1 MTVDCTVRQHAIPAI
16 WIGVA
21 LRARRWANARVGWT
35 LCCALVLQFGLVAAA
50 SAQTR
55 AWLDRD
61 RIGAGETVT
70 LNVETTQSGNP
81 TPDFAPLQRDFV
93 VSGNTSRREFV
104 VRNGR
109 TTVRALYGVALR
121 PRRDG
126 VLTVPALAVGAA
138 RTSPLTLVVSAASA
152 RIPAPTRAGDNVFIE
167 SEPDDETPYV
177 QQAVGWVVRLYSA
190 VPLVSGQLDQPA
202 PDGATLQ
209 RVGEDAQ
216 YTRDFGG
223 RRYMVV
229 ERRYLLLPERSGTLT
244 LPGAVFEGRGTGG
257 FFDDLFGDRGG
268 VLKAQA
274 RPRFLQ
280 VQAPPATAPQPWLPL
295 HALELRY
302 RAAPGVL
309 RVGEATDLVVEISA
323 DGATAAQMPEVR
335 LPTIDGVQVFAEPV
349 KSDEGFAGGR
359 PRVKQLQRFSL
370 VPARPGAV
378 HVPALKLA
386 WWDVRSGST
395 RVASLPPLQLNAS
408 PASAARASSPAP
420 ATAKDP
426 ANALLPPVP
435 GDSDGA
441 TWRGLRNPWVVA
453 TVVFAA
459 LWLLTLLWWLSHRGG
474 RAGAAGRP
482 AGDAGTTRIP
492 PAAANTLSAN
502 PDVLRRALDTGS
514 LGDVAEALLARGIA
528 PHEAFPD
535 MHGIFIAAEGYPLE
549 WAAKI
554 EEHWEP
560 QVKEMW
566 AANQENIRQSLIAQF
581 GEQGI
586 DHALYRAWGCD
597 APWRGDGN
605 ATLPMTNDVSGCGHN
620 ASADFQKCFKSLRL
634 GYGEH
639 KESCETRPRLDHWTS
654 NTMRQTVSRT
664 PNEIEC

>member
-1 MTVDCTVRQHAIPAI
+1 MTVDCTVRQRAIPAI
-16 WIGVA
+16 WTGVT
-21 LRARRWANARVGWT
+21 LRARRFANTGIGST
-35 LCCALVLQFGLVAAA
+35 LCCALLLQFGLVAAA

-93 VSGNTSRREFV
+93 VSGNTSRREFL
-104 VRNGR
+104 VRNGQ
-109 TTVRALYGVALR
+109 TSVRALYGVALR

-152 RIPAPTRAGDNVFIE
+152 PTPAPTRAGDNVFIE

-190 VPLVSGQLDQPA
+190 VPLVSGQLDQPV

-216 YTRDFGG
+216 YTRDVGG

-229 ERRYLLLPERSGTLT
+229 ERRYLLLPEHSGTLT
-244 LPGAVFEGRGTGG
+244 LPGASFEGRGTGG

-268 VLKAQA
+268 ALKAQA

-302 RAAPGVL
+302 RATPGGL
-309 RVGEATDLVVEISA
+309 RVGEATDLVVEITA
-323 DGATAAQMPEVR
+323 DGATAAQMPQLR

-359 PRVKQLQRFSL
+359 PRVKQLRRFSL
-370 VPARPGAV
+370 VPARSGVV
-378 HVPALKLA
+378 HVPAMKLA

-395 RVASLPPLQLNAS
+395 RVASLPPLQLNVS
-408 PASAARASSPAP
+408 PASAAKASTSAP
-420 ATAKDP
+420 AS
-426 ANALLPPVP
+426 ANDSAQGPLSPVS
-435 GDSDGA
+435 GDRQGA
-441 TWRGLRNPWVVA
+441 TRRGLDNPWVVA

-474 RAGAAGRP
+474 RAGAAGRE
-482 AGDAGTTRIP
+482 AGDAGTARIP
-492 PAAANTLSAN
+492 PAAANVLSAN
-502 PDVLRRALDTGS
+502 PDVLRRALDTGG
-514 LGDVAEALLARGIA
+514 LGEVAEALLALA
-528 PHEAFPD
+528 PQPCTGMDPLREQLADPRQRDAVDQLQRARWSDGDGRAARVALREAFAKGPRWCP
-535 MHGIFIAAEGYPLE
+535 APVASKTSPLPPLYP
-549 WAAKI
+549 
-554 EEHWEP
+554 
-560 QVKEMW
+560 Q
-566 AANQENIRQSLIAQF
+566 R
-581 GEQGI
+581 
-586 DHALYRAWGCD
+586 
-597 APWRGDGN
+597 
-605 ATLPMTNDVSGCGHN
+605 
-620 ASADFQKCFKSLRL
+620 
-634 GYGEH
+634 
-639 KESCETRPRLDHWTS
+639 
-654 NTMRQTVSRT
+654 
-664 PNEIEC
+664 